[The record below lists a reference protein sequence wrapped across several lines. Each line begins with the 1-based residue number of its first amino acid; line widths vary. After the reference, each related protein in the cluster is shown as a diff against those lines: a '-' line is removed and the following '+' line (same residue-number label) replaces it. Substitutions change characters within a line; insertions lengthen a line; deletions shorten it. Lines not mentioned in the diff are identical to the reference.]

1 MTTCRSRRSC
11 SPAPSTKSWR
21 RLRKGGIIWLPFL
34 SKVMTIDHCFFEGDV
49 DRIVVR
55 TSQGDV
61 GILPNHVPYIA
72 ALGIG
77 ALTIIQN
84 GEKRIAAI
92 AGGFVDVTK
101 RGHDHPRTHVRMGG
115 RDRRQPSKQ
124 CSGRARAAIQKK
136 GERARIRGGSGQA
149 EKGAEP
155 YPYCRRQVNMKK
167 VLWERLRGLSC
178 RKTSFSDKVCSDER
192 RTRGGRKFP
201 FGNFLPLD
209 AQNPRYTPGFL

>member
-1 MTTCRSRRSC
+1 MATF
-11 SPAPSTKSWR
+11 P
-21 RLRKGGIIWLPFL
+21 L
-34 SKVMTIDHCFFEGDV
+34 KVMTIDHCFFEGDV

-77 ALTIIQN
+77 ALIIIQN

-101 RGHDHPRTHVRMGG
+101 EGTTILARSCEWADEIDVN
-115 RDRRQPSKQ
+115 RDPE
-124 CSGRARAAIQKK
+124 K

-167 VLWERLRGLSC
+167 VLWERSQGTFFNLSEN
-178 RKTSFSDKVCSDER
+178 FFFP
-192 RTRGGRKFP
+192 TRCVLTNAEHGAAESSRSEAFY
-201 FGNFLPLD
+201 L
-209 AQNPRYTPGFL
+209 